1 MKTFIAGLV
10 LVLAL
15 SAPGVHA
22 AARAVVAQ
30 AQAATAAW
38 LVLTDSGKYGE
49 CWDNAATPFKAAVAQ
64 PDWERKIKA
73 VRDPLGRL
81 ESRKLQSATF
91 TRTLP
96 GAPDGEYVVFRYAT
110 RFAHKASAVET
121 VTSMHDRDGYWRVS
135 GYYIK

>member
-1 MKTFIAGLV
+1 MRVINAGAVLV
-10 LVLAL
+10 LVLCA
-15 SAPGVHA
+15 SGVHA
-22 AARAVVAQ
+22 GQKAAVAQ
-30 AQAATAAW
+30 AQAATTAW

-49 CWDNAATPFKAAVAQ
+49 SWDDAATLFKAAVTQ
-64 PDWERKIKA
+64 PDWERMIKA

-110 RFAHKASAVET
+110 KFAHKASAVET

-135 GYYIK
+135 GYFIK